1 MQMCKKDGLS
11 KYKKR
16 ASMTIELSLLMPG
29 ILAVFI
35 IIIFT
40 GYYIHDKCVIQRSL
54 YSAAMTASYESDFK
68 YNSWDKFEDS
78 TKSLIGRWDFTT
90 DEYESFGEITMHVT
104 GSMKCFDGLF
114 TGYLSKMAYSV
125 DMTESAFTWS
135 GPKYIRSHT
144 N

>member
-1 MQMCKKDGLS
+1 MCNKDEPS
-11 KYKKR
+11 KYKKCG
-16 ASMTIELSLLMPG
+16 SMTIELSLLMPG

-54 YSAAMTASYESDFK
+54 YSAAMAAGYESEDG
-68 YNSWDKFEDS
+68 YDPWDKFDDAR
-78 TKSLIGRWDFTT
+78 KSLIGRWDFTT
-90 DEYESFGEITMHVT
+90 DEYESFGEISMHVT

-135 GPKYIRSHT
+135 GPEYMRRHSK
-144 N
+144 